1 MKSMGFIKKLFYKTV
16 ETAALEKNEDQ
27 SSDKESNPFLEDF
40 PEDTDE
46 SQNES
51 NSLLQDSTDLQDSTE
66 IMHIDEPNPF
76 LEELSEKNKS
86 PSSLKGTDKLISEN
100 DLSSVDGIVS
110 EISFD
115 LPKGEFDDDEN
126 RIDIDKVL
134 TAGGI
139 DRNWELDSGEY
150 SVEKVMQLIEEGV
163 PKENLPPVIKVS
175 GKSVEDII
183 QDALQKGGICEEF
196 EENYEQGHYIQLEQ
210 TEGDIKQVEL
220 ETNQEID
227 QLKAE
232 VGMRIQDL
240 EENRQNSLNELRAK
254 KQALIHKFN
263 QDIAILDNYE
273 SKCAEVVEFL
283 RRPETNESEQSI
295 I

>member
-1 MKSMGFIKKLFYKTV
+1 MGFIKKLFYKTV

-134 TAGGI
+134 MAGGI

-163 PKENLPPVIKVS
+163 PKESLPPVIKVS